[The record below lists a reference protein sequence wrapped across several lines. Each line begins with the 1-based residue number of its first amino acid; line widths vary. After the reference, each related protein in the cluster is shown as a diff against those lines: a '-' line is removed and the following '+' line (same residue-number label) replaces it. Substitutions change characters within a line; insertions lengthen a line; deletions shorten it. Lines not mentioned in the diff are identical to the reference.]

1 MPTYR
6 DGNLQVAI
14 STSGT
19 GPHIAQ
25 KLRQHIIENIP
36 KNISNATRNAA
47 LLTQLAS
54 IEINTHEGGLKLVN
68 GSTAIEHVAYALTSP
83 IFIYPATRSYY
94 LGKLSLYWSSQS
106 LNDAF
111 GEINHVIKAD
121 TCFCASTMQFGYPI
135 YFQIEF

>member
-1 MPTYR
+1 
-6 DGNLQVAI
+6 AI

-54 IEINTHEGGLKLVN
+54 AENILKIPKIADKLSLNQFAQLSEPEIKKLIEKNESNDNDMVSISKSNLSLKSKIGIEINTHEGGLKLVN

-94 LGKLSLYWSSQS
+94 LG
-106 LNDAF
+106 
-111 GEINHVIKAD
+111 
-121 TCFCASTMQFGYPI
+121 
-135 YFQIEF
+135 